1 MLTELALAELL
12 KLKAKAP
19 KFPTLVQREGKKE
32 ERENRVNGMQSVI
45 KWEREGVGE
54 HASLS
59 VPSITGCVPQGC
71 GV

>member
-1 MLTELALAELL
+1 MLTEQAQAEV
-12 KLKAKAP
+12 KAKAP
-19 KFPTLVQREGKKE
+19 RFPTLVKRQEKEE
-32 ERENRVNGMQSVI
+32 ERENKETGMQSGI

-59 VPSITGCVPQGC
+59 VPSITGCVLQGC